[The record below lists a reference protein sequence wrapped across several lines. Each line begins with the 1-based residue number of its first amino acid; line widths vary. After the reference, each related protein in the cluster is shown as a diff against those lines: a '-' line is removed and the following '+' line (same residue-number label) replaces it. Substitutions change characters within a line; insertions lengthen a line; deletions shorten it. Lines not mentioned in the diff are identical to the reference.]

1 MAKDNAA
8 DRARKQTKAAKKGVD
23 ESQRTN
29 CHKTKAERLKER
41 QKLIKDAEKKAMEP
55 GVAGTPQA
63 IKLKNAANRLRMN
76 NKSVERACLAQNVYD
91 DPNVKGPC
99 LPQNVYDGPEAP
111 KAPEGWKRV
120 KDFSTEEDKKN
131 GFHAALYESDIDGTK
146 VLVFEGTEMSSWQ
159 DWKTNLQQGMGMETY
174 QYTRAMKIAKDMK
187 KIHGSNLEI
196 AGHSLGGGL
205 ASAAAGVTG
214 LKTSTFNS
222 AGLHPNTVKRQGG
235 SIETAN
241 KSVTSR
247 YVKGEI
253 LTMAQLYGEIPLKG
267 ITFAAVNALFGPIW
281 GSIAALVVPNIPD
294 AVGNPTPIEP
304 ILPGNT
310 VDKHGME
317 HVIAAIEGEKEKD
330 KATIEQELAK

>member
-8 DRARKQTKAAKKGVD
+8 DRARKQTQAAKKGVD
-23 ESQRTN
+23 KSQRTN

-41 QKLIKDAEKKAMEP
+41 KKLIKDAEKKAMEP
-55 GVAGTPQA
+55 GVAGTPKAQE
-63 IKLKNAANRLRMN
+63 LKSAANRLRMN
-76 NKSVERACLAQNVYD
+76 NESVERARLAKNVYD
-91 DPNVKGPC
+91 D
-99 LPQNVYDGPEAP
+99 P
-111 KAPEGWKRV
+111 KAPEGWKRL
-120 KDFSTEEDKKN
+120 KNFSTKEDKKN

-146 VLVFEGTEMSSWQ
+146 VLVFEGTKMLSGQ
-159 DWKTNLQQGMGMETY
+159 DWKTNLQQGMGMKTY
-174 QYTRAMKIAKDMK
+174 QYTRAIKIAKDMK
-187 KIHGSNLEI
+187 DIYGSNLEI

-222 AGLHPNTVKRQGG
+222 AGLHPNTVERQGG

-241 KSVTSR
+241 KNVTSR

-267 ITFAAVNALFGPIW
+267 VTFAAVNALFGPIW
-281 GSIAALVVPNIPD
+281 GSMAALFVPNIPN

-310 VDKHGME
+310 ANKHKME